1 MELIVR
7 IKEQQALRY
16 EDFTGRDD
24 QPQRIAKMGFVLLH
38 GASTIYAEACGDY
51 ATRIAQLDPNYYYL
65 ADISVRC
72 NQTRDGSRY
81 FNDIRLNAINVL

>member
-24 QPQRIAKMGFVLLH
+24 QPQRLAKMGFVLLH
-38 GASTIYAEACGDY
+38 GASTIYAEVKRHVSSKTPRPA
-51 ATRIAQLDPNYYYL
+51 ALSQ
-65 ADISVRC
+65 
-72 NQTRDGSRY
+72 RDTTAGR
-81 FNDIRLNAINVL
+81 